1 MEKRKHVTEQS
12 SKKKPTNLPVRKV
25 EKAEQIKG
33 GGQRHQDIIAI

>member
-25 EKAEQIKG
+25 EQIKG